1 MLQNGI
7 DDLLILD
14 GADDPHGSPT
24 FRTNQWID
32 LINFL
37 NQPGPAFPARRRGS
51 VGFDDVRDGVV
62 FQFFIMMKKI
72 LDSIL
77 WGGVKYLSDC
87 KMSDKIVQCLARC
100 TKWNL

>member
-14 GADDPHGSPT
+14 RADDPHDSPT
-24 FRTNQWID
+24 FRTSESID

-37 NQPGPAFPARRRGS
+37 NQPGPAFPARCRGS
-51 VGFDDVRDGVV
+51 VGFDDVRDGLV
-62 FQFFIMMKKI
+62 FQFFMTMKKV

-87 KMSDKIVQCLARC
+87 KMSDNMI
-100 TKWNL
+100 